1 MNERNRIWYKLR
13 GILIAPVY
21 LLSIF
26 CTYLETEHWLVLA
39 FGLVS
44 FLAGFFLRVWSQMHL
59 HYRLKEHKILT
70 STGPYACVR
79 NPIYIGNTLI
89 LTGTTLLS
97 ELLWLAP
104 IMIATCMITYS
115 LVVRYE
121 ESHLTEKYGTPY
133 LEYLKRVP
141 RWFPSF
147 AREAGSA
154 KRVQWEFL
162 IPSIWAEAHIILLL
176 IPPLL
181 KELFIC
187 TGTI

>member
-1 MNERNRIWYKLR
+1 MNERNRIWYKSR

-21 LLSIF
+21 LLSF
-26 CTYLETEHWLVLA
+26 LCSYRETEHWLVFAL
-39 FGLVS
+39 GLVI
-44 FLAGFFLRVWSQMHL
+44 FLIGFFLRVWSQMHL

-70 STGPYACVR
+70 TTGPYVFVR

-97 ELLWLAP
+97 DLLWLTL

-133 LEYLKRVP
+133 LEYLKRIP
-141 RWFPSF
+141 RWFPGF
-147 AREAGSA
+147 MKEASSA
-154 KRVQWEFL
+154 ERAQWEFL
-162 IPSIWAEAHIILLL
+162 IPSIWAEAHIIMLL

-181 KELFIC
+181 KELFIY
-187 TGTI
+187 TVGI